1 MALSE
6 KLGVACQLIQL
17 RLWRHQ
23 CVEGASQLSRDIRS
37 QHRLLPQ
44 RLEEPRMMLSHNSR
58 AKIITVE
65 VMQCC
70 GVLVLY
76 RQLLCRR
83 GNPNVRSIV
92 LERLGN
98 RAG

>member
-1 MALSE
+1 
-6 KLGVACQLIQL
+6 
-17 RLWRHQ
+17 
-23 CVEGASQLSRDIRS
+23 
-37 QHRLLPQ
+37 
-44 RLEEPRMMLSHNSR
+44 MLSHNSR
-58 AKIITVE
+58 TKIITVE

-70 GVLVLY
+70 GVPVLY

-83 GNPNVRSIV
+83 GNPNVRCIV